1 MAKQKAKKSHIANS
15 DTDSENSYPV
25 SQPTNSSSSTSTKK
39 PYVPRFLIIH
49 SEKEGETISSLSPF
63 VVHKTI
69 MSIAGEPKSKE
80 TISSLSPFVVHKTIM
95 SIAGEPKSIKN
106 LRSGDLLI
114 QCAKESHEKSLLQ
127 MKIFCGLKCS
137 VTPHSSLN
145 TSKGIIR
152 CPALSRVTSDDIKEG
167 MVEQGVTDVRRI
179 TVRRDGE
186 TKLTNTYVLSF
197 NSPNLPTVVKIGFM
211 QVKVDVYIPNPLRC
225 YHCQVFGHHE
235 NKCGR
240 HAVCCN
246 CGEPEH
252 CAPSGVCDK
261 PAKCVNCSGNHP
273 ANSKQCPQW
282 EKEKKILKIKCEN
295 NLSFPDAR
303 KQYEQFYTGQTYAS
317 AVKPGTCN
325 KSTQTDNKSTQTDDS
340 FKEYLK
346 KTTEKTQGTKE
357 KRNAS
362 PKPGKS
368 NSSHSGPALK
378 GATLEMI
385 KKDEEK
391 KKKEEKDKLK
401 KQQKEERKQQW
412 QKEQAQKEKE
422 QTEKAKQAEK
432 NPYSVFAEKDDE
444 EVNME
449 EESVVFTDSSSSDH
463 LPKGTLPRLP
473 VTK

>member
-1 MAKQKAKKSHIANS
+1 MAKKQAKKRHIANS
-15 DTDSENSYPV
+15 DTDSENSYPA
-25 SQPTNSSSSTSTKK
+25 SQPTKSSSSTSTKK

-63 VVHKTI
+63 VVHKTK
-69 MSIAGEPKSKE
+69 MSIS
-80 TISSLSPFVVHKTIM
+80 
-95 SIAGEPKSIKN
+95 GEPKSIKN

-114 QCAKESHEKSLLQ
+114 QCAKEAHEKNLLQ
-127 MKIFCGLKCS
+127 MMTFCGLKCS
-137 VTPHSSLN
+137 VKPHSSLN
-145 TSKGIIR
+145 TSKDIIR
-152 CPALSRVTSDDIKEG
+152 CPALNRVTSDDIKEG

-186 TKLTNTYVLSF
+186 TKLTNTYVLTF
-197 NSPNLPTVVKIGFM
+197 NSPTLHTVVKIGFM
-211 QVKVDVYIPNPLRC
+211 QVKVDVYIPSKSGCKDQESIHLDVTVVKCLVTTKINVVDTLYAATAVSLNIVDHLACVTNQPNVPTALVITLQTRSNAHNGRKRRKFSKSNVKTT
-225 YHCQVFGHHE
+225 YHFLMLVNNTSNFTQVKLMQVLF
-235 NKCGR
+235 
-240 HAVCCN
+240 
-246 CGEPEH
+246 
-252 CAPSGVCDK
+252 
-261 PAKCVNCSGNHP
+261 
-273 ANSKQCPQW
+273 
-282 EKEKKILKIKCEN
+282 
-295 NLSFPDAR
+295 
-303 KQYEQFYTGQTYAS
+303 
-317 AVKPGTCN
+317 KPGTCN

-340 FKEYLK
+340 FTEYLK
-346 KTTEKTQGTKE
+346 QTTKKTQGTKE

-444 EVNME
+444 EVCME

>member
-1 MAKQKAKKSHIANS
+1 MAKQKAKKRHIANS

-25 SQPTNSSSSTSTKK
+25 SQPTNSSSSSSSTSIKK

-49 SEKEGETISSLSPF
+49 SEKEG
-63 VVHKTI
+63 
-69 MSIAGEPKSKE
+69 E

-127 MKIFCGLKCS
+127 MKTFCGLKCS

-152 CPALSRVTSDDIKEG
+152 CPALNRVTSDDIKEG

-179 TVRRDGE
+179 TVRRDGV
-186 TKLTNTYVLSF
+186 TKLTNTYVLTF
-197 NSPNLPTVVKIGFM
+197 NSPNLPTVVKIGFI

-317 AVKPGTCN
+317 AIKPGTCN
-325 KSTQTDNKSTQTDDS
+325 KSTQTENKTTQTDDS
-340 FKEYLK
+340 FDEYLK
-346 KTTEKTQGTKE
+346 QTTEKTQGTKE
-357 KRNAS
+357 KRNTS

-378 GATLEMI
+378 GATLEMM

-444 EVNME
+444 EVRME

>member
-1 MAKQKAKKSHIANS
+1 
-15 DTDSENSYPV
+15 
-25 SQPTNSSSSTSTKK
+25 
-39 PYVPRFLIIH
+39 
-49 SEKEGETISSLSPF
+49 
-63 VVHKTI
+63 
-69 MSIAGEPKSKE
+69 MSIAGEP
-80 TISSLSPFVVHKTIM
+80 M
-95 SIAGEPKSIKN
+95 SIKN
-106 LRSGDLLI
+106 LGSGDLLI
-114 QCAKESHEKSLLQ
+114 QCAKEAHEKNLLQ
-127 MKIFCGLKCS
+127 MKTFCGLKCS

-152 CPALSRVTSDDIKEG
+152 CPALNRVTSDDIMEG
-167 MVEQGVTDVRRI
+167 MLEQGVTDVRRI
-179 TVRRDGE
+179 TVRGDGE
-186 TKLTNTYVLSF
+186 TKSTNTYVLTS
-197 NSPNLPTVVKIGFM
+197 NSPTLPTVVKM

-225 YHCQVFGHHE
+225 YSCQVFGHHE

-240 HAVCCN
+240 HTVCCN

-252 CAPSGVCDK
+252 CGPSGVCNK
-261 PAKCVNCSGNHP
+261 PAKCVNCSGDHP

-282 EKEKKILKIKCEN
+282 EKEKKIIKIKCEN
-295 NLSFPDAR
+295 NLSFPDAC

-317 AVKPGTCN
+317 TVKPGTCN
-325 KSTQTDNKSTQTDDS
+325 KTTQTENKTTQTDDS
-340 FKEYLK
+340 FTEYLK
-346 KTTEKTQGTKE
+346 QTTEKTQGTKE

-378 GATLEMI
+378 RATLEMMQ
-385 KKDEEK
+385 KDEEK

-444 EVNME
+444 EVCME
-449 EESVVFTDSSSSDH
+449 EKSVVFTDSSSRDH

>member
-1 MAKQKAKKSHIANS
+1 MANQKAKKRHIANS

-25 SQPTNSSSSTSTKK
+25 SQPTNSSLSSSSTSTKK

-69 MSIAGEPKSKE
+69 MSIAGEPKS
-80 TISSLSPFVVHKTIM
+80 
-95 SIAGEPKSIKN
+95 IKN
-106 LRSGDLLI
+106 LR
-114 QCAKESHEKSLLQ
+114 SHEKSLLQ
-127 MKIFCGLKCS
+127 MKTFCGLKCS

-145 TSKGIIR
+145 KSKGIIR

-186 TKLTNTYVLSF
+186 TKLTNTYVLTF

-295 NLSFPDAR
+295 NLSFPDAS

-325 KSTQTDNKSTQTDDS
+325 KSTQTDNKSTQMDDS
-340 FKEYLK
+340 FTEYLK
-346 KTTEKTQGTKE
+346 QTTEKKQGTME

-385 KKDEEK
+385 KMRRRRKKKRKTNLKKKKK
-391 KKKEEKDKLK
+391 KKKENSNGKMNKHRKKKNKQKKQNKLK
-401 KQQKEERKQQW
+401 RIHILCFLKKMMNRCIWKRSLW
-412 QKEQAQKEKE
+412 YS
-422 QTEKAKQAEK
+422 QT
-432 NPYSVFAEKDDE
+432 
-444 EVNME
+444 
-449 EESVVFTDSSSSDH
+449 
-463 LPKGTLPRLP
+463 LLP
-473 VTK
+473 VTISLKAHCQDYQ